1 MKNTNKFFKDL
12 LRYGK
17 LIDDYNF
24 TKDYKSIRVKKTLY
38 DNHYY
43 IIIMENGI
51 VTSISQEIFAE
62 EV

>member
-1 MKNTNKFFKDL
+1 MTNTNQFFKNL

-38 DNHYY
+38 EDHYY
-43 IIIMENGI
+43 IIIMENGR
-51 VTSISQEIFAE
+51 VKSISQEIFTE
-62 EV
+62 EL